1 MTKDLAF
8 ICSLSVSNTIAL
20 AILSPT
26 FHDYEDTFADC
37 VVKAVFVCGEKAT
50 RPTTHKIKEST
61 KGSYFVKYGHRYYLS
76 DFIRCDICGHCEPH
90 KYTIGG

>member
-37 VVKAVFVCGEKAT
+37 VVKAVFCLW
-50 RPTTHKIKEST
+50 RESDQT
-61 KGSYFVKYGHRYYLS
+61 
-76 DFIRCDICGHCEPH
+76 DNTQD
-90 KYTIGG
+90 